1 VRRAVLAAIATI
13 FVAITA
19 CSPAEHRDDKTG
31 APVVSGASGPAL
43 VGHERLQKFV
53 PSVSGWKLERS
64 YSADV
69 RLPAPASH
77 VRATFTQ
84 GPAQIEFE
92 LTDTAGDAA
101 YVQAL
106 ANVAGGDFHQ
116 EAPNGYMKAVTMG
129 GFPGLESFNS
139 DDKIGEISVL
149 INRRFLIHASGT
161 GTGAI
166 DPVRELISHVDLAGI
181 AALK

>member
-1 VRRAVLAAIATI
+1 MRRSIGAAVATVVVTIA
-13 FVAITA
+13 A
-19 CSPAEHRDDKTG
+19 CSPAPHREDKTNTSTP
-31 APVVSGASGPAL
+31 AASSGPAL
-43 VGHERLQKFV
+43 VGYERLEKFV
-53 PSVSGWKLERS
+53 PSVPGWKLARS
-64 YSADV
+64 NGADV

-84 GPAQIEFE
+84 GPAQIDFE
-92 LTDTAGDAA
+92 LTDTGGDAA

-106 ANVAGGDFHQ
+106 ANIAGGNFHQ

-129 GFPGLESFNS
+129 GFPGLESFNR

-166 DPVRELISHVDLAGI
+166 DPVRELVSHVDLAGI